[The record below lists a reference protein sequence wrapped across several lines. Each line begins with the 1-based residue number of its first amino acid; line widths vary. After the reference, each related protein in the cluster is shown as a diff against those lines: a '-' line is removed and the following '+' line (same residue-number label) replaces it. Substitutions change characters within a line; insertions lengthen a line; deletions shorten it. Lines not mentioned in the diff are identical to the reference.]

1 MQWVDP
7 MQTLTIQA
15 MMSCLGDRFTFEQAD
30 EMEESQEQKAEE
42 ERLEVTE
49 ACESGDPT
57 QIGKEV

>member
-1 MQWVDP
+1 